1 VNARIRRSRAYRETR
16 LAAALGR
23 ALLGV
28 AVGLFLWPALWMFM
42 FCAYDVIGDAYGVD
56 MDGMINS
63 LTDEVFFSP
72 LPFVLFLAF
81 CAGLGATAGTPF
93 FRWMAGWNDR
103 FGSHGPGQP
112 GWDSF

>member
-1 VNARIRRSRAYRETR
+1 MNARIRRSKAYRETR

-23 ALLGV
+23 AFLGG
-28 AVGLFLWPALWMFM
+28 AVGLLLWPALWMVF
-42 FCAYDVIGDAYGVD
+42 FYAYGMIGDAYGVD
-56 MDGMINS
+56 MDGMICG
-63 LTDEVFFSP
+63 LTDALFFSP
-72 LPFVLFLAF
+72 LPFALFLMLCTAVGVL
-81 CAGLGATAGTPF
+81 AGGRL